1 MSGHMAEL
9 SASHRPNL
17 GCYFSIVL
25 LSFTRVK
32 TFKHRSEDGFT
43 VPFHSWRGSKC
54 SHLPK
59 MSGFTS
65 LNHCMHFSFSM
76 LSFMHTK

>member
-25 LSFTRVK
+25 LSVFTRFK
-32 TFKHRSEDGFT
+32 TFKHRSEDGVI
-43 VPFHSWRGSKC
+43 VPFRS
-54 SHLPK
+54 
-59 MSGFTS
+59 
-65 LNHCMHFSFSM
+65 
-76 LSFMHTK
+76 

>member
-9 SASHRPNL
+9 SASHRPNP
-17 GCYFSIVL
+17 GWYSSIVL
-25 LSFTRVK
+25 LSVFTRIK
-32 TFKHRSEDGFT
+32 TFKHRSEDGFI
-43 VPFHSWRGSKC
+43 VLFRSWRESKR

-65 LNHCMHFSFSM
+65 LNHFSFSI
-76 LSFMHTK
+76 LPFMHTK